1 MGAGVWTHVGGVS
14 TFSSP
19 LILFASH
26 FLGVKENS
34 LNCESFFVSLRFLFE
49 SGSRRRGFLENVFM
63 SLWRWSRRPSSE
75 NFMLIAQCFLISG
88 SPSESAITQIVF
100 LVMFKGIGSL

>member
-1 MGAGVWTHVGGVS
+1 MGAGGGTHIGGVS

-26 FLGVKENS
+26 FLGVKKNL

-49 SGSRRRGFLENVFM
+49 SGSRRRGFLKNVFM
-63 SLWRWSRRPSSE
+63 SLLEMESE
-75 NFMLIAQCFLISG
+75 
-88 SPSESAITQIVF
+88 TQFRELYVDSTVF
-100 LVMFKGIGSL
+100 LNIWKSE

>member
-26 FLGVKENS
+26 FLGVKKNS
-34 LNCESFFVSLRFLFE
+34 LNCESFFVSLRFVSE

-63 SLWRWSRRPSSE
+63 SLLEMESE
-75 NFMLIAQCFLISG
+75 
-88 SPSESAITQIVF
+88 TQFREFYVDSTVF
-100 LVMFKGIGSL
+100 LSIWKSK